1 VAEARL
7 YQQHT
12 GTLQFVLLALMFA
25 LPLFHNQIL
34 QLISQ
39 EQLADILVLELGV
52 LIYGFFIAGLFLL
65 PLALIDNI
73 WFRRISL
80 FFAFLLAI
88 NISSFYSEDYG
99 FYGTLF
105 FIGLLFVN
113 YGAVFTSNS
122 DLAKRGRLAIEIGL
136 RNIIYIVVFLT
147 LATILDMPTS
157 AGYSWHGR
165 ENLLTFGFIYFSI
178 SAFIEFKRY
187 FPVSANTI
195 YHFLNNNYV
204 RLPKSR
210 VRYKYGK
217 LKAYVIKYSNAHYW
231 WFNFIIGFVLVAFT
245 SVIFFAINADTESS
259 WLFKIFVWLFLSIF
273 FLSGIALLLNAPTM
287 AYRIISAKPTL
298 LAFDKNSLRLTSSKQ
313 RMGCTTYGIYRSI
326 SPK

>member
-1 VAEARL
+1 
-7 YQQHT
+7 
-12 GTLQFVLLALMFA
+12 M
-25 LPLFHNQIL
+25 
-34 QLISQ
+34 
-39 EQLADILVLELGV
+39 
-52 LIYGFFIAGLFLL
+52 
-65 PLALIDNI
+65 
-73 WFRRISL
+73 
-80 FFAFLLAI
+80 
-88 NISSFYSEDYG
+88 
-99 FYGTLF
+99 
-105 FIGLLFVN
+105 N

-122 DLAKRGRLAIEIGL
+122 DLTKRGRLAIEIGL

-217 LKAYVIKYSNAHYW
+217 LKAYVIKYSNTHY
-231 WFNFIIGFVLVAFT
+231 
-245 SVIFFAINADTESS
+245 
-259 WLFKIFVWLFLSIF
+259 
-273 FLSGIALLLNAPTM
+273 
-287 AYRIISAKPTL
+287 
-298 LAFDKNSLRLTSSKQ
+298 
-313 RMGCTTYGIYRSI
+313 
-326 SPK
+326 